1 MIPTTNASGWPL
13 FHYAIK
19 IGRRAV
25 RGSFYAP
32 TDYDAD
38 QYLWNTVVSDFEVA
52 GRTIKTASA
61 WRQERV
67 VGVVV

>member
-13 FHYAIK
+13 FHYAVT
-19 IGRRAV
+19 IGRREV
-25 RGSFYAP
+25 CGSFYAP
-32 TDYDAD
+32 TDYAAD
-38 QYLWNTVVSDFEVA
+38 QYLWNTVVAGFEEA
-52 GRTIKTASA
+52 GRKIKTALA